1 MHVNRAYV
9 LSLYRGS
16 RIKTKEEYH
25 IRHYNQI
32 LTGVLGGPTDVFGG
46 PCPCCGL
53 GCFGVVETIPV
64 KQNNTQCND
73 FKHWSG

>member
-1 MHVNRAYV
+1 MHVKRACV

-16 RIKTKEEYH
+16 RIKTKEEYN

-32 LTGVLGGPTDVFGG
+32 LTDVLGG
-46 PCPCCGL
+46 PCPCCL
-53 GCFGVVETIPV
+53 GCSGVVGAIPV
-64 KQNNTQCND
+64 KQNSTQCND